1 MLTRRQLHYIMYYMK
16 TVNIRDLQHHLGAFL
31 DEVERGEVIEV
42 RRNRKVIA
50 RITAHTEQGRREPWP
65 DLRERLAVLFPDG
78 PVKYSASERVYEDR
92 GER

>member
-1 MLTRRQLHYIMYYMK
+1 MK

-50 RITAHTEQGRREPWP
+50 RITPHAEQGKREPWP
-65 DLRERLAVLFPDG
+65 DLRERLATLFPEG
-78 PVKYSASERVYEDR
+78 PVKYSASDQVYEDR